1 MDRSKSNH
9 TYGAE
14 RHDSFSE
21 DYHIRKVLRSM
32 KSSVRGAPDQGV
44 LSSLNYSEVDLY
56 RYRQDP
62 NQPQTSMTPAAITI

>member
-1 MDRSKSNH
+1 
-9 TYGAE
+9 
-14 RHDSFSE
+14 
-21 DYHIRKVLRSM
+21 M